1 MEGIKNNS
9 NIKYVLI
16 IIGLVALALS
26 YFLGYKGYQT
36 DISDIKDEISS
47 LETRYND
54 LKTKESKRKEY
65 EKNKKEAD
73 EKFEEIL
80 LKYDAGLST
89 KRIIMDCHNIASSSG
104 LSLTSLS
111 LSEPKLFWA
120 FGTEKKDGKVNN
132 KDTNTYE
139 MMASART
146 YSIQATG
153 TYNNIKDLLDKI
165 LSEKSKRRVPVCIS
179 FAFDPTLN
187 TTSCNISIT
196 EYAVIHKDRNESES
210 IIPKY
215 TQGIENIFFNSLA
228 PNSAQ

>member
-1 MEGIKNNS
+1 MEEIKNNS

-16 IIGLVALALS
+16 LIGLVALALS

-47 LETRYND
+47 LEARYND

-65 EKNKKEAD
+65 ENDKKEAD

-80 LKYDAGLST
+80 SKYDAGLST
-89 KRIIMDCHNIASSSG
+89 KRIIMDCHNIASSSS

-132 KDTNTYE
+132 KDINTYE

-165 LSEKSKRRVPVCIS
+165 MSEKSKRRVPVSIS

-187 TTSCNISIT
+187 TTSCNVSIT
-196 EYAVIHKDRNESES
+196 EYAVIQNDRKETES
-210 IIPKY
+210 IIPNY

-228 PNSAQ
+228 PNTAQ